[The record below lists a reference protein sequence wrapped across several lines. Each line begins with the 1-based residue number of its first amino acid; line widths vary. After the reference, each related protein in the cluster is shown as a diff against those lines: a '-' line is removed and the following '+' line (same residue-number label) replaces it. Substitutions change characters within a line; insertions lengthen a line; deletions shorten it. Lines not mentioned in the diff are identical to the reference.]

1 MQTELIQT
9 TDLIQAEARL
19 PRWMTAWAVVGALS
33 ALLGGHVRVAAGF
46 AFGASLAILN
56 YFWLHGAIETL
67 FSANLLRVPRI
78 VAAKLVL
85 RYPLAFGAVYFFYRT
100 GWLPFAA
107 ILAGLFVPV
116 GGVLIEAAYQIREG
130 LRKT

>member
-9 TDLIQAEARL
+9 TGLVQAEARL
-19 PRWMTAWAVVGALS
+19 PRWMTLWAIVGAFGGLLS
-33 ALLGGHVRVAAGF
+33 GHVWLAAGF

-67 FSANLLRVPRI
+67 FSANRVRVPRM
-78 VAAKLVL
+78 VMAKLVL

-116 GGVLIEAAYQIREG
+116 GGVLIEAGYQIREG